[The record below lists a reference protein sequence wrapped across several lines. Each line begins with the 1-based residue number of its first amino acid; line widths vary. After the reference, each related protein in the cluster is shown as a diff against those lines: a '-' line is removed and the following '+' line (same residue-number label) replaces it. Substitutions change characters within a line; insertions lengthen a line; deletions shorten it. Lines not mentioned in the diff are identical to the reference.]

1 MKYRKNKVA
10 IIGCGYWGTNII
22 KTLLSFKNL
31 DLVCYDLNYK
41 NLVNTKKRFSNIS
54 ITQDLKLILNDEN
67 IKLVFICTTTS
78 QIFSI
83 AKKCIVYNKN
93 IFLEKPVST
102 NYKKISELYN
112 LSKVK
117 KIRIMVG
124 YVYIYNTFIRF
135 IKKKIDNNFLGKV
148 KYIEFNRK
156 NYGPIRE
163 DVSSLWDL
171 ASHDMSIIKYFFG
184 DKIIYK
190 NKFMR
195 NSITGKNTYDNYSLN
210 FNIEKKNININVSWL
225 YPEKVRQILIIGSK
239 KILMFDEMNIEN
251 PIKIFN
257 ILKKYP
263 STSSIPLFHF
273 NPQKKIIIMKPFTPK
288 FKKFS
293 PLEDEL
299 KYCLKNI
306 HTNNKIITD
315 GKFAINIAKSLK
327 KFQ

>member
-1 MKYRKNKVA
+1 MKYRKKKVA

-22 KTLLSFKNL
+22 KTLISFKNL

-54 ITQDLKLILNDEN
+54 ITQDLKLILNDKN
-67 IKLVFICTTTS
+67 IKLVFICITTS

-83 AKKCIVYNKN
+83 AKKCIVNNKN
-93 IFLEKPVST
+93 VFLEKPVST

-135 IKKKIDNNFLGKV
+135 IKKKIDDNFLGKI
-148 KYIEFNRK
+148 KYLEFNRK

-171 ASHDMSIIKYFFG
+171 ASHDMSIVKYLFG
-184 DKIIYK
+184 DKIICK

-195 NSITGKNTYDNYSLN
+195 NSITSKNTYDNYSLN

-239 KILMFDEMNIEN
+239 KILMFDEMNIES

-257 ILKKYP
+257 VLKKYP
-263 STSSIPLFHF
+263 STSSIPLFYF
-273 NPQKKIIIMKPFTPK
+273 NPQKKIIIMKPLTPK

-306 HTNNKIITD
+306 YTKNKIITD
-315 GKFAINIAKSLK
+315 GKFAINIANSLK